1 MTRRYD
7 LWIDGQWQAA
17 STPESVARYSPAHGD
32 KLADYAAGGTADLD
46 RAVGAARARFDDQ
59 SWSRLPGAT
68 RAALLN
74 AWAAL
79 IERDAE
85 KLARIEAEEVGKP
98 IRFARAEV
106 AASVDLTRY
115 AASLAWQLGGDAF
128 SNLGADKLGLV
139 TREARGV
146 VGMIVP
152 WNFPLVTLFQKLPF
166 ALAAGCTTVIK
177 PSELT
182 SGTALEVAALAKEA
196 GIPGG
201 VINVVTGTG
210 PVVGEAMSKHPGVD
224 MISFTGST
232 LVGKQIARNAAETV
246 KHVALELGGKAA
258 NIVFADADLDAA
270 LDGVLLGT
278 ILNQGEE
285 CVAGTRLLIE
295 ASVADAFVGKLVERA
310 KRVVVGLPL
319 DDRTDIGALIH
330 EQHLNKVL
338 DYIRIGKAEGAT
350 LAVGGERVTANGLDK
365 GFFVGTT
372 IFTGVTP
379 EMRIFREEI
388 FGPVLTVTTFKDADE
403 AVRLA
408 NDTNYG
414 LGNGLWTKDIDK
426 AITVSQQLRSGTV
439 FVNTYL
445 ESAPQMP
452 FGGFKESGVGRENG
466 LDGLLEY
473 TEVKSTFIK
482 LGKRAPA
489 LPATVVAAS

>member
-1 MTRRYD
+1 MARRYE
-7 LWIDGQWQAA
+7 LFVNGQWQAA
-17 STPESVARYSPAHGD
+17 SSREYLDRVSPAHGET
-32 KLADYAAGGTADLD
+32 LASFAAGTAEDLSA
-46 RAVGAARARFDDQ
+46 AVDAARTRFDNGT
-59 SWSRLPGAT
+59 WSRLPGAT

-74 AWAAL
+74 KWAAL
-79 IERDAE
+79 IERDSE
-85 KLARIEAEEVGKP
+85 KLAKIEAEEVGKP

-106 AASVDLTRY
+106 GAAVDLTRY
-115 AASLAWQLGGDAF
+115 AAALAWQLSGDAF
-128 SNLGADKLGLV
+128 NNLGDDKLGLV

-196 GIPGG
+196 GIPDA
-201 VINVVTGTG
+201 VVNVVTGTG
-210 PVVGEAMSKHPGVD
+210 AAVGEAMSKHPGVD

-232 LVGKQIARNAAETV
+232 QVGKAIARNAAETV

-258 NIVFADADLDAA
+258 NVVFADADLDAA

-295 ASVADAFVGKLVERA
+295 ESVAEDFVRQLVERA
-310 KRVVVGLPL
+310 KHVLVGQPL
-319 DDRTDIGALIH
+319 DDRTDIGSLIH
-330 EQHLNKVL
+330 EQHMNKVL
-338 DYIRIGKAEGAT
+338 DYIRIGKEEGAK
-350 LAVGGERVTANGLDK
+350 LAIGGERVTANGLDK
-365 GFFVGTT
+365 GYFVGTT
-372 IFTGVTP
+372 IFTNVMP
-379 EMRIFREEI
+379 DMRIFREEI
-388 FGPVLTVTTFKDADE
+388 FGPVLTVTTFKDVEE
-403 AVRLA
+403 AIGLA

-426 AITVSQQLRSGTV
+426 AITVSQRLRSGTV

-482 LGKRAPA
+482 LGKRTPA
-489 LPATVVAAS
+489 LPATVVGSH